1 MEHIF
6 FSTTFIILISIY
18 LIFLLAGK
26 WATFEKAGEKGWK
39 SLIPIYNTVIILKM
53 VGKPWWWVL
62 LYIIPP
68 VGIVIHVMVSH
79 LLSQSFGQGIIYT
92 IGLYFFSPV
101 FYLLIGFKKSIE
113 YVGPEGIV

>member
-1 MEHIF
+1 MEQIF
-6 FSTTFIILISIY
+6 LSTTIISLISI
-18 LIFLLAGK
+18 FLLFLFVGK
-26 WATFEKAGEKGWK
+26 WATFVKAGEKGWK

-62 LYIIPP
+62 LYFIPG
-68 VGIVIHVMVSH
+68 VGLVIHIMVSH
-79 LLSQSFGQGIIYT
+79 LLSQSFGQGLFYT
-92 IGLYFFSPV
+92 IGLYFLSPV